1 MLVEIPVYYNKK
13 TEKALKFEELE
24 MQLPDGEDAFEKQ
37 EDIMFIDPEIVHYIE
52 KNMEGSGSFLTIGND
67 ERIETPMSITE
78 AAKLF
83 NEALSK

>member
-37 EDIMFIDPEIVHYIE
+37 EDIMFIDPVIVEYIE
-52 KNMEGSGSFLTIGND
+52 RNMEEDGSFLTIGND
-67 ERIETPMSITE
+67 VRIETPLSITE
-78 AAKLF
+78 AAKRI